1 MKLII
6 LILANDTELYL
17 ECQKL
22 WRLYMNTHPNI
33 KSYFIKYKSNLTQ
46 EVVLENDTMF
56 IKGTESM
63 IPGCLDKTIKA
74 INFCLQTQTFDF
86 IFRTNMSS
94 VVDLNKL
101 NDLLENYN
109 MHYSGVIGHY
119 ENIKG
124 INRIIDYASGAGML
138 FSKPFCMFL
147 TSHKHKLDYALIDD
161 VSIGLFC
168 QQNKVQ
174 LTPLT
179 RFETY
184 THEPHLTSI
193 SKELIKDYYHFRCKA
208 KEHGVNTLT
217 LLQTIIKLIYFT
229 PS

>member
-109 MHYSGVIGHY
+109 MHYSGVIVH
-119 ENIKG
+119 IKG
-124 INRIIDYASGAGML
+124 INRMIDCASGASGAGML

-208 KEHGVNTLT
+208 KEHGVNTLR

>member
-33 KSYFIKYKSNLTQ
+33 KSYFIKYKSNLNQ
-46 EVVLENDTMF
+46 EVVLENDNIF

-63 IPGCLDKTIKA
+63 VPGCLDKTIKA

-86 IFRTNMSS
+86 ILRTNMSS

-109 MHYSGVIGHY
+109 MPYSGVIGHY
-119 ENIKG
+119 ANI
-124 INRIIDYASGAGML
+124 DFASGAGML
-138 FSKPFCMFL
+138 LSKPFCMFL
-147 TSHKHKLDYALIDD
+147 TCHKHKLDYALIDD

-179 RFETY
+179 RFEAYTY
-184 THEPHLTSI
+184 EHQLTSI
-193 SKELIKDYYHFRCKA
+193 SKELIKDYYHFRCKSND
-208 KEHGVNTLT
+208 VNTLRI
-217 LLQTIIKLIYFT
+217 LQTIIRLIYFT